1 MSIATILGA
10 ALLLFLDPAPAP
22 APVKLNLNE
31 FEQGIIDRTNAERAQ
46 HGLPALAIDH
56 DLQEQARGQAAWMT
70 NNHTLQHTSAA
81 VGENIAMGQNSVEEA
96 VTAWMNSSGHRANI
110 LNPSYQRIGAA
121 AYTAPD
127 GSVFWCEQF
136 LR

>member
-1 MSIATILGA
+1 MSIAAVLGA
-10 ALLLFLDPAPAP
+10 ALLLFLEPAPTP
-22 APVKLNLNE
+22 APPKLNLNE

-46 HGLPALAIDH
+46 HGLPALAIDST
-56 DLQEQARGQAAWMT
+56 LQEQARGQAAWMT

-110 LNPSYQRIGAA
+110 LNPSYQRIGAS
-121 AYTAPD
+121 AYTASD